1 MRRTLLWI
9 APILLVTLLAGGGL
23 FIIQQ
28 NYPWLLPTKDTVR
41 LATGPLT
48 ESDQRFL
55 DAFRREMAK
64 ESPRIQV
71 TMTRTPGLDAS
82 ADALKNGQA
91 DAALVRSDNPVVA
104 DGRTLALVRKIAV
117 MVILGGQSSVKS
129 WSDLAGKTIGVLS
142 SSGEIDP
149 LQKVVLA
156 FYDIGSDSVRPVAPA
171 DVGAQ
176 IADERI
182 SAVLA
187 IGLPAGPGSI
197 ADAARA
203 IRLATGKPPKFLD
216 LDLADAIADRLPA
229 YEKLDVPQGA
239 LAGFPPTPA
248 KDAVALAVAVRL
260 VANRALSNYSAGEIT
275 RVILATKARL
285 AGSEIG
291 VGSIEAPDTDKP
303 VFPVHPGTVAYLDGE
318 KPATLD
324 DSLTYLAIGSIVLG
338 AFGSFGAW
346 LGAFLTTRLQG
357 RTRERIA
364 ALPSYLVTIRTGSPD
379 DLERIANELDELSE
393 WLVEHYVREEIP
405 AERYG
410 SLQAKIA
417 EIRGVLERRRAT
429 AETDQGVRLVTRLR

>member
-1 MRRTLLWI
+1 M
-9 APILLVTLLAGGGL
+9 LLAGGGV

-41 LATGPLT
+41 LATGALT

-55 DAFRREMAK
+55 DAFVREMAK
-64 ESPRIQV
+64 ESPRIQL
-71 TMTRTPGLDAS
+71 TITRTPGLNAS

-117 MVILGGQSSVKS
+117 MVILGSQSSVKT

-156 FYDIGSDSVRPVAPA
+156 FYDIGPENMRPVAPT

-260 VANRALSNYSAGEIT
+260 VANRTLSNYSAGEIT
-275 RVILATKARL
+275 RVMLATKARL

-346 LGAFLTTRLQG
+346 LGAFLSTRLQG

-364 ALPSYLVTIRTGSPD
+364 ALPSYLTTIRTGSPD
-379 DLERIANELDELSE
+379 DLARIADELDELSE

-410 SLQAKIA
+410 TLQAKIA
-417 EIRGVLERRRAT
+417 EIRGVLARRRGAGDL
-429 AETDQGVRLVTRLR
+429 DQGVRLVTRLR